1 MSKSIGYRFKA
12 RNPLAATC
20 TRDGTDRFV
29 SIIGTSKFH
38 IDALAETNPKM
49 YNTIGEA
56 FITGFLATD
65 DEVVRGIVNVMED
78 FCNVNCHISYIGK
91 AKMHIYLPGVDAVY
105 RLRDEMLG
113 VKQLLQQP
121 MTIDTGGGG
130 QYVYVESPMTKKRV
144 EDKNGRRR
152 SVPVVNHCFDQ
163 IRPLAVRRLQE
174 YRPDREILTDVWNS
188 KRTIEMH
195 WSY

>member
-1 MSKSIGYRFKA
+1 MSKSIGYRFKS

-20 TRDGTDRFV
+20 VRDGTDRFV
-29 SIIGTSKFH
+29 AITATSKFH
-38 IDALAETNPKM
+38 IDALAETNLKM

-65 DEVVRGIVNVMED
+65 DEIVRGIVSIMED
-78 FCNVNCHISYIGK
+78 FCNVNCHLSYIGK
-91 AKMHIYLPGVDAVY
+91 AKMHIYLPTTQEVY

-121 MTIDTGGGG
+121 MTIDTAHAGA
-130 QYVYVESPMTKKRV
+130 YVYVEAPMTKRKM
-144 EDKNGRRR
+144 EDRKGRTR
-152 SVPVVNHCFDQ
+152 SIPIVDHCFSQ
-163 IRPLAVRRLQE
+163 LRPLAVKRLRE
-174 YRPDREILTDVWNS
+174 FRADREILTDVWNS